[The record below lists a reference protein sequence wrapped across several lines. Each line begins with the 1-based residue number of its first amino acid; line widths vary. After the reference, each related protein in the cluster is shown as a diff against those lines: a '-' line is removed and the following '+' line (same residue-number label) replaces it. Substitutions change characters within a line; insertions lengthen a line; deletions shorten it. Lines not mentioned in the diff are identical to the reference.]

1 MTKAVRVEITRP
13 DLDTQWPYEAFGD
26 AITSSSQEYVANAW
40 DNKTYVTGWLGL
52 KAFVD
57 HVFTNDSDLDNNY
70 DTIMASLPWWKRSDN
85 VAAVEQYIADN
96 NITVKMSVVENPD
109 HTESMEVTHFYRMD
123 EPDLTDVDGT
133 VLDSMTEEEKE
144 KALRAVDPGA

>member
-1 MTKAVRVEITRP
+1 
-13 DLDTQWPYEAFGD
+13 
-26 AITSSSQEYVANAW
+26 
-40 DNKTYVTGWLGL
+40 
-52 KAFVD
+52 
-57 HVFTNDSDLDNNY
+57 
-70 DTIMASLPWWKRSDN
+70 
-85 VAAVEQYIADN
+85 
-96 NITVKMSVVENPD
+96 MSVVENPD